1 MSRVESGL
9 QLVAR
14 QRDQQAA
21 DRGVQKALA
30 TTFAGNW
37 GLLPEARKPGR
48 LESTEPG
55 ERRWGWTAVAIGA
68 GLGGLWLVA
77 SKLRD

>member
-14 QRDQQAA
+14 QRDKEAA
-21 DRGVQKALA
+21 ERGVREALA
-30 TTFAGNW
+30 KTFAGQW
-37 GLLPEARKPGR
+37 GLLPEARTPTF
-48 LESTEPG
+48 ESTESE
-55 ERRWGWTAVAIGA
+55 ERTWGWTAVAVGA

-77 SKLRD
+77 SKLRE